1 MKINNLMQKAICLI
15 AALMIA
21 VFCSL
26 SAFAADNDG
35 DGYDDETG
43 EYVGV
48 ATQAPY
54 QQETEP
60 ATEYVEPATEYVP
73 PDTEYVEPQTTE
85 YVQPETEDTPE
96 ETREQQD
103 TEQVQQTENVN
114 SNDSEQTATT
124 EFVAPT
130 VPKTVSSKMYSTNY
144 IAGLV
149 SWACVGVGI
158 LVIVIMLLSTKF
170 DKKHSAGN
178 KA

>member
-1 MKINNLMQKAICLI
+1 MKINNLMQKAVCFI
-15 AALMIA
+15 AALMVA

-26 SAFAADNDG
+26 SVFAADLDG

-48 ATQAPY
+48 ATQSPY
-54 QQETEP
+54 QQETVP
-60 ATEYVEPATEYVP
+60 ASEYVEPATEYVP
-73 PDTEYVEPQTTE
+73 PETEYVEPQTTE
-85 YVQPETEDTPE
+85 YVQPVTEYVPQETQE
-96 ETREQQD
+96 EQA
-103 TEQVQQTENVN
+103 TEKVQQTENVN
-114 SNDSEQTATT
+114 SNESEQTATT

-158 LVIVIMLLSTKF
+158 LVIVIMLLSTKL
-170 DKKHSAGN
+170 DKKNSAGN